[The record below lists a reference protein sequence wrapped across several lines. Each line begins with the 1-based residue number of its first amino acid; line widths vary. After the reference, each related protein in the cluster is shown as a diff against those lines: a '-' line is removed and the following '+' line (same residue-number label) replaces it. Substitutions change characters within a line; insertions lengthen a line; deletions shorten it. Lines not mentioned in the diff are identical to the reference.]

1 VLPGDLSELR
11 ECVRSV
17 QARLVVIDPIVAAI
31 DVSFDA
37 HKDQHVRSVLAE
49 IAALAEQEDL
59 AVAMVG
65 HLNKAPSSE
74 AYIRVAN
81 SVAFW
86 NASRSVVL
94 VTEDPDEPESHRLI
108 AQRKANCSRLAPIQ
122 RHRIEE
128 IVLPDTVDHL
138 TGEQIETSRMV
149 FIEYADDVD
158 GDDLLGPRSRGGKED
173 RAVEFL
179 AEALADDDWHDSV
192 GLKKLAGATGISERT
207 VQRASQDLEVE
218 HDRRGFPSSTW
229 WRLPQSRQGLSH
241 TDGASGSSIEIPA
254 NKHIGGEDIA
264 SHAKYFGEGTTGT
277 TGLAGPVDPPDEN
290 VPGLGDAGFTQLL
303 QERLRAGHITEREMV
318 ERLRLHEVV
327 RAEVV
332 RAASANRSPSS
343 STRRPSWP
351 SLASRAPL
359 LRRSC
364 ELCLSSSSTGCARY
378 TSAARL
384 RRIKS
389 RHDTTGPGSMPRV

>member
-254 NKHIGGEDIA
+254 NKHIGGGTSPVMPNISEKARLARLAWLARSTPRTRTFRA
-264 SHAKYFGEGTTGT
+264 SVTPVSRSFSKSVC
-277 TGLAGPVDPPDEN
+277 GPV
-290 VPGLGDAGFTQLL
+290 
-303 QERLRAGHITEREMV
+303 I
-318 ERLRLHEVV
+318 
-327 RAEVV
+327 
-332 RAASANRSPSS
+332 SPSERWS
-343 STRRPSWP
+343 SGFASTR
-351 SLASRAPL
+351 
-359 LRRSC
+359 
-364 ELCLSSSSTGCARY
+364 
-378 TSAARL
+378 
-384 RRIKS
+384 
-389 RHDTTGPGSMPRV
+389 